1 MISEFI
7 SLKKYKIKILFS
19 LAVSLLGTLIFF
31 LKFPLYRYG
40 YSYLVSSL
48 CMVSCLTIF
57 RYDLIIIKKIFKF
70 ILIASISIFY
80 LKQILRITE
89 YHSTRQ
95 LIPNIYSFDNKK
107 EKKINRFKLIGDN
120 YKIYFSEKECMYS
133 QSPCT
138 NNLEK
143 NINHKKILNYDMI
156 FIKS

>member
-1 MISEFI
+1 
-7 SLKKYKIKILFS
+7 
-19 LAVSLLGTLIFF
+19 
-31 LKFPLYRYG
+31 
-40 YSYLVSSL
+40 
-48 CMVSCLTIF
+48 MVSCLTIF

-70 ILIASISIFY
+70 VLIASVSIFY

-107 EKKINRFKLIGDN
+107 EKNINRFKLIGNN